1 MRKNQ
6 GLLTECGYGDGEA
19 LDDEEDHQVS
29 HQSGQTRGETCTEE
43 NNYESPE
50 CPRGHPLNYLLFRW
64 DKVPPE
70 GAKGR
75 SQLQFRR
82 PAYTK

>member
-50 CPRGHPLNYLLFRW
+50 CPRGYP
-64 DKVPPE
+64 
-70 GAKGR
+70 
-75 SQLQFRR
+75 
-82 PAYTK
+82 